1 MVILMIVVMSY
12 QATGNLFHEA
22 AGVFFKI
29 LSLLNKDDDSLSCE
43 VGPQMSS
50 ENLEGV
56 QKAIWW
62 AEWQANALAP
72 RILMPRTMF
81 LELFNQI

>member
-1 MVILMIVVMSY
+1 M
-12 QATGNLFHEA
+12 
-22 AGVFFKI
+22 
-29 LSLLNKDDDSLSCE
+29 NKDDDSLSCE

-62 AEWQANALAP
+62 TEWQANALAP